1 MPLRNIQYR
10 RLTLGF
16 GVLCLLL
23 VSRGSIGS
31 ASTALADEGA
41 ILKMKHAYPTR
52 DEYPYLSGCCA
63 VKTEELLLKRES
75 RALPPN
81 LARAREAWKKKL
93 GKTSWVWLHHF
104 CAGLNRIGRFERSL
118 ASGVGSRWNMTEK
131 QRGTLLYALKEFE
144 MIEPPFRKAKS
155 PLYAETI
162 KNHAKTLRLLGRT
175 PEAMSKIKE
184 GIAADPAKAALY
196 LYLARILLEMGDKKQ
211 AKQVLELGYKRTKG
225 SNRIGKMLSGLR

>member
-23 VSRGSIGS
+23 VSIGLIAS
-31 ASTALADEGA
+31 QSTALAGEDA

-52 DEYPYLSGCCA
+52 DEYPYLSRYCM
-63 VKTEELLLKRES
+63 VKTEELLLGREG
-75 RALPPN
+75 RDLPPN
-81 LARAREAWKKKL
+81 LAREREAWKKKL
-93 GKTSWVWLHHF
+93 GKTSWVWLHHY

-118 ASGVGSRWNMTEK
+118 VSGVGSRWNMTEK

-144 MIEPPFRKAKS
+144 MIGPPYRKAGS
-155 PLYAETI
+155 PLYAPTVM
-162 KNHAKTLRLLGRT
+162 NHAKALHLLGRT
-175 PEAMSKIKE
+175 REAILKIKE
-184 GIAADPAKAALY
+184 GIAAHPAKDTLY
-196 LYLARILLEMGDKKQ
+196 LYLAQILLEVGGKKQ

-225 SNRIGKMLSGLR
+225 SKRIGKMLSGLR